1 MLRHRLGKQRM
12 EVIMDFGICMFP
24 TDYSMQAA
32 DLGIAVEE
40 RGLNALFVP
49 DHTHIPASRG
59 TSFTLGGDLPPD
71 YSHNVDMFLS
81 LTAAAAVT
89 KHIRLG
95 TGICLVT
102 ERDPI
107 ITAKEVASLDHISG
121 GRVDFGIGW
130 GWNQEELENHGVP
143 WARRWKVARERIEAM
158 QAIWTQD
165 EASYE
170 GEFVNFNRIQSWPK
184 PVQKP
189 YPPIFIGGDAA
200 GTFKRLQRYG
210 EGWIPML
217 ATVDSKFDLKE
228 ERMAELAAL
237 ARNAGRPPYPIT
249 TFGTPRDPMAIE
261 KLAKAGVTRCI
272 FGIKAAPSD
281 DVLFRLDKITRL
293 VESIRS

>member
-1 MLRHRLGKQRM
+1 M
-12 EVIMDFGICMFP
+12 EFGICMFA

-32 DLGIAVEE
+32 DLAVAVEE
-40 RGLNALFVP
+40 RGLDALFVP
-49 DHTHIPASRG
+49 DHTHIPANRD
-59 TSFTLGGDLPPD
+59 TQFTLGGDLPPD
-71 YSHNVDMFLS
+71 YSHNVDMFLT

-89 KHIRLG
+89 KRIRLG

-107 ITAKEVASLDHISG
+107 ITAKEVASLDHISQ

-130 GWNQEELENHGVP
+130 GWNREELENHGVA
-143 WARRWKVARERIEAM
+143 WERRWKVARERIEAM
-158 QAIWTQD
+158 KEIWTQD

-170 GEFVNFNRIQSWPK
+170 GEFVNFKRIQSWPK

-210 EGWIPML
+210 DGWIPML
-217 ATVDSKFDLKE
+217 ATVGNKLDLKDA
-228 ERMAELAAL
+228 RMAELAAL
-237 ARNAGRPPYPIT
+237 AKDAGRAPYPIT
-249 TFGTPRDPMAIE
+249 TFGTPRDPGAIE
-261 KLAKAGVTRCI
+261 KLEKAGVTRCI